1 MHKTILLF
9 SGIFATIL
17 LREMSRQSAQ
27 ASSYRFDI
35 QLCCCAL
42 PSILFVQCIDFYYIR
57 QWVGHFEC
65 QTNWVT
71 YFALGFFIR
80 RFYLLCCKKGR
91 CLTIDNFLWTWTLDI
106 KQYQQKIVPSLLCY
120 SGYYIAHT
128 NITYAYGKDRQKKLE
143 YFPVFNDFWL
153 VVLNIR
159 TSHFNWQMIYWQ
171 LSVNQSILFRGHK

>member
-91 CLTIDNFLWTWTLDI
+91 CLTTMLFGLLYCTHKYNVRIWKGQTEETRIFPCVQWLLISRFKYKN
-106 KQYQQKIVPSLLCY
+106 VPFQLANDLLTAISKSKY
-120 SGYYIAHT
+120 
-128 NITYAYGKDRQKKLE
+128 
-143 YFPVFNDFWL
+143 L
-153 VVLNIR
+153 VPW
-159 TSHFNWQMIYWQ
+159 S
-171 LSVNQSILFRGHK
+171 